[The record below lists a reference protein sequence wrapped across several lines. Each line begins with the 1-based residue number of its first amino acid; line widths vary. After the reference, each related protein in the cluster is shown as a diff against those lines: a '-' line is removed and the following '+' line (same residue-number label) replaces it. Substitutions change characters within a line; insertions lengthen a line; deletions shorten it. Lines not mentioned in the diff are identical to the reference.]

1 MTMSSITISFH
12 RRVRRTPL
20 LVPTLLALALAA
32 TGCNRGPA
40 GDEDHAH
47 GPDGE
52 HLPGGAAVER
62 EGGVITL
69 WTDSLELFMEHPALI
84 AGAPGR
90 FAVHLTDV
98 TDFQPLREGTVTFR
112 FVPREG
118 GSPVVVTQDA
128 PRSPGIYGPAP
139 DFSRPGVYDLS
150 ILVNSPQARDSIHV
164 PNLRVY
170 ATAAEAPPATE
181 AAETGIAFLKEQQWR
196 TPGFRMARAEIGEI
210 ATTVRV
216 SGTIEPAAGRYA
228 EVTAPI
234 GGLVDAASVAN
245 SPAPGQRVA
254 RGQTLAVLTPALGE
268 GGSVYA
274 AARAE
279 LAEAQEEFERATRLH
294 AAEAVPERRVH
305 EARIRLTAARE
316 AIAGLGGAGS
326 SGGRLVVRSPIAGV
340 VARRNIAPGG
350 RVDAGTT
357 LFTVV
362 DPSVVWLTAHVP
374 ASDAMRV
381 GRGTIA
387 TFRVDGSERLYQASR
402 MVSIGSV
409 IDSVTRT
416 VPVIYEVRNVGNAIP
431 VGASAQVDVR
441 TGTRQ
446 PGIVIPSSAVL
457 DQDGRPVA
465 YVQLHGEAFEQRA
478 LTLGGAE
485 GGRTLVLSG
494 IQPGEYVVSG
504 APYQVR
510 LASLS
515 TAVPA
520 HGHAH

>member
-1 MTMSSITISFH
+1 
-12 RRVRRTPL
+12 V
-20 LVPTLLALALAA
+20 
-32 TGCNRGPA
+32 
-40 GDEDHAH
+40 
-47 GPDGE
+47 
-52 HLPGGAAVER
+52 
-62 EGGVITL
+62 
-69 WTDSLELFMEHPALI
+69 
-84 AGAPGR
+84 
-90 FAVHLTDV
+90 
-98 TDFQPLREGTVTFR
+98 
-112 FVPREG
+112 
-118 GSPVVVTQDA
+118 
-128 PRSPGIYGPAP
+128 
-139 DFSRPGVYDLS
+139 
-150 ILVNSPQARDSIHV
+150 
-164 PNLRVY
+164 
-170 ATAAEAPPATE
+170 
-181 AAETGIAFLKEQQWR
+181 
-196 TPGFRMARAEIGEI
+196 

-234 GGLVDAASVAN
+234 GGLVDAASVAS

-254 RGQTLAVLTPALGE
+254 RGQTLAILTPALGE

-279 LAEAQEEFERATRLH
+279 LAEAEDEHARATRLY

-316 AIAGLGGAGS
+316 AVAGLGGAGS

-362 DPSVVWLTAHVP
+362 DPSVVWLTAQVP
-374 ASDAMRV
+374 AADAMRV

-387 TFRVDGSERLYQASR
+387 TFRVDGSDRLFETVR
-402 MVSIGSV
+402 MVSTGSL
-409 IDSVTRT
+409 IDSLTRT
-416 VPVIYEVRNVGNAIP
+416 VPVIYEVPNVGNAIP

-441 TGTRQ
+441 TGARQ
-446 PGIVIPSSAVL
+446 SGVVIPSSAIL
-457 DQDGRPVA
+457 DEDGRPVA
-465 YVQLHGEAFEQRA
+465 YVQLHGEAFEKRA

-515 TAVPA
+515 TAVPE